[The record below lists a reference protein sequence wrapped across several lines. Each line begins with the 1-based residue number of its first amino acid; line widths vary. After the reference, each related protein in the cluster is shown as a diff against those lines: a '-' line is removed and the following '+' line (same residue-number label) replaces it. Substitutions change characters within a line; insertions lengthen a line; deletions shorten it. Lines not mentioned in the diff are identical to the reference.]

1 MKHYKII
8 FMISILI
15 PLASCGK
22 NEQKIKKSNPTNT
35 VLPKESIVPNKIN
48 TDTVTLTNKDSLPEI
63 EIQKPIP
70 TKKINNPTP
79 TKAKIKT
86 LTLKEPLKE
95 EDLFDPYANFKKMLS
110 NTKIGEIITQKELTE
125 THHLPEEGVKLIK
138 SIVKLSKD
146 EIAIQWKSTWMI
158 EKISDAKFKDS
169 KLKIKFDKNQ
179 MYTSGDAIGIK
190 YNKKIYT
197 DLIIK
202 SGSAYIPTVKGYYWQ
217 IGK

>member
-1 MKHYKII
+1 
-8 FMISILI
+8 MISILI
-15 PLASCGK
+15 HLASCSK
-22 NEQKIKKSNPTNT
+22 NERKIKKTTPINT
-35 VLPKESIVPNKIN
+35 ISIKESQVPNKIN
-48 TDTVTLTNKDSLPEI
+48 IDSITNKDTLPKIEI

-70 TKKINNPTP
+70 IKKTKKPIQV
-79 TKAKIKT
+79 KAKTKTVTLSEPIK
-86 LTLKEPLKE
+86 KAY
-95 EDLFDPYANFKKMLS
+95 DPYANFKKMLS
-110 NTKIGEIITQKELTE
+110 STKIGEIITQKELTE

>member
-1 MKHYKII
+1 MKYPKII
-8 FMISILI
+8 FMIYILI
-15 PLASCGK
+15 QLTSCGK
-22 NEQKIKKSNPTNT
+22 NEQKIKKTTP
-35 VLPKESIVPNKIN
+35 IN
-48 TDTVTLTNKDSLPEI
+48 TISIKKAQVINENNTDSITNKDTLPEIQI

-70 TKKINNPTP
+70 IKETKKPIQV
-79 TKAKIKT
+79 KAKTKT
-86 LTLKEPLKE
+86 VALKEPIKE
-95 EDLFDPYANFKKMLS
+95 AFDPYANFKKMLS
-110 NTKIGEIITQKELTE
+110 SAKTGEIITQKELTE
-125 THHLPEEGVKLIK
+125 IHHLPEEGVKLIK
-138 SIVKLSKD
+138 SIIKLSKD

-158 EKISDAKFKDS
+158 EKISDAKFKDA